1 MIVMAKKREIKVLL
15 VGNDARG
22 QAIAEA
28 IACSNYR
35 VKLFAFME
43 SLNPGIAGLVTGFE
57 LGKYDN
63 LEAILAYVQNLSG
76 VDFVVISP
84 EKPLL
89 YGVVDA
95 LEEAGIP
102 SVGPNKL
109 PAQIETSKSF
119 TRKLLKI
126 YGIPGNPQYWIFTS
140 FNPGVI
146 KVFMDYL
153 GQAVIKPDGLTGG
166 KGGMV
171 QGDHFTTKDEA
182 LEICAEILKK
192 HSAVIIEEKL
202 DGEEFSLQCFTDGKT
217 VVATPPVQDHKR
229 RLPKDMGLNTGG
241 MGSYSCADHLLP
253 FLKQADID
261 QAEEIVWQVVRA
273 IDHETKEL
281 FRGILYGGF
290 MATADGV
297 KLIEFNAR
305 FGDPEAMNILPLLE
319 TDFVDICYGIIGGR
333 LDEIPISFQK
343 KATVC
348 KYLVPWAYG
357 RNLPKGHPDLPLN
370 SAKIGIGDLGGAKL
384 YYSAAEKRS
393 DGIYTTASRTVA
405 VLGIGDNLSQAEE
418 IAEKA
423 AQAVSGPLDHRR
435 DIGTAQLIQRRIH
448 HMRTLRR
455 K

>member
-1 MIVMAKKREIKVLL
+1 MAKKRKIKVLL

-22 QAIAEA
+22 HAIAEA

-35 VKLFAFME
+35 VELFAFME
-43 SLNPGIAGLVTGFE
+43 SLNPGIAGLATGYE
-57 LGKYDN
+57 LGKYDKPA
-63 LEAILAYVQNLSG
+63 AILAYVQSLNG
-76 VDFVVISP
+76 VDFAVISP
-84 EKPLL
+84 EKPLF

-95 LEEAGIP
+95 LEETGIP
-102 SVGPNKL
+102 CVGPNKL

-119 TRKLLKI
+119 TRKLLRK
-126 YGIPGNPQYWIFTS
+126 YGIPGNPQHWIFTS
-140 FNPGVI
+140 FNPGAI
-146 KVFMDYL
+146 KVFMDHL

-166 KGGMV
+166 KGVMV
-171 QGDHFTTKDEA
+171 QGDHFDTKDEA
-182 LEICAEILKK
+182 LKICAEILKK
-192 HSAVIIEEKL
+192 HPAVIIEEKL

-229 RLPKDMGLNTGG
+229 RMPGDTGLNTGG

-253 FLKQADID
+253 FLKQSDID
-261 QAEEIVWQVVRA
+261 QATQIVWQVVRA

-290 MATADGV
+290 MVTADGV
-297 KLIEFNAR
+297 NLVEFNAR

-319 TDFVDICYGIIGGR
+319 TNFVDICYGIIGGR

-357 RNLPKGHPDLPLN
+357 RDLPQGHPDLSSN
-370 SAKIGIGDLGGAKL
+370 SAKIEIGDLGDAKL
-384 YYSAAEKRS
+384 YYSSVEKRP
-393 DGIYTTASRTVA
+393 DGIYTTASRAVA
-405 VLGIGDNLSQAEE
+405 VLGIGDSLPQAEK

-423 AQAVSGPLDHRR
+423 AQAFSDPVDHRR
-435 DIGTAQLIQRRIH
+435 DIGTDCLVQRRVD
-448 HMRTLRR
+448 HMRALRGESR
-455 K
+455 R